1 MNYKA
6 VIFDMDGLLFD
17 TEIVYYEA
25 SQMVADQMGF
35 PYDKELYLKYLGV
48 SDEEVW
54 ANYYQI
60 FASFGKNNVQK
71 FINDAYEETIRRFSL
86 GAVQLKPGVIE
97 LLDFLEEHRIPK
109 VVASSN
115 QRHIIELLLEKNQ
128 LTNYFETIVSA
139 ENVKRAKPDPEI
151 FLLAHEYLGTK
162 KQETLVLEDS
172 KNGILAAAS
181 AEIPVIM
188 IPDLLAPSEDLQQKT
203 LAVLSSLH
211 EVPGYLKK

>member
-54 ANYYQI
+54 ANYHQI

-181 AEIPVIM
+181 AEIP
-188 IPDLLAPSEDLQQKT
+188 DLLAPSEDLQQKT